1 MDIISKFKS
10 VFPLSYTDEY
20 IKSKEEEKTV
30 IQIPIN
36 RVKPNPYQPRRSF
49 DAESIAELASSIK
62 KYGVLQPITVRQLT
76 EGVYELIAGE
86 RRLRACLMAGLLKV
100 PAIVTNFSDNDS
112 AVVAL
117 IENIQRENL
126 SFMEEAEAFRNL
138 LHNHGYTQ
146 EELARQI
153 GKTQSAVANK
163 VRLLKLPAVV
173 REIVKDNCL
182 TERHARALLRLDSCD
197 RQLKA
202 LEKITDQNL
211 NVAQTEELIEEMLT
225 KKITK
230 KTETNALSHK
240 KNIKD
245 VRIFV
250 NTVRH
255 AVDVMK
261 KNGIDAI
268 STENE
273 YENYYEYIIH
283 IPKNGY
289 PGSED
294 DLAG

>member
-20 IKSKEEEKTV
+20 IKSKEEEKIV

>member
-20 IKSKEEEKTV
+20 IKTKEEEKTV

-49 DAESIAELASSIK
+49 DGESIAELANSIR
-62 KYGVLQPITVRQLT
+62 KYGVLQPITVRQLSDDS
-76 EGVYELIAGE
+76 YELIAGE
-86 RRLRACLMAGLLKV
+86 RRLRACLMAGLLRV

-138 LHNHGYTQ
+138 LNNHGFTQ
-146 EELARQI
+146 EELAKQI
-153 GKTQSAVANK
+153 GKTQSSVANK

-182 TERHARALLRLDSCD
+182 TERHARALLRLESCD

-211 NVAQTEELIEEMLT
+211 NVAQTEELIEEMLVRKAP
-225 KKITK
+225 KKSSP
-230 KTETNALSHK
+230 NAIGGK
-240 KNIKD
+240 RTIKD

-255 AVDVMK
+255 AVEVMK
-261 KNGIDAI
+261 KSGIDAK

-273 YENYYEYIIH
+273 FENYYEYIIQ
-283 IPKNGY
+283 IPKTGAMV
-289 PGSED
+289 SAE
-294 DLAG
+294 